1 MESKI
6 AMMRTGATEKLSNVT
21 MQEGRMREEETE
33 DDEGGQQ
40 WGYSA
45 GKGCSFFN
53 LFFEESGCVGGA
65 CWFSLPY

>member
-1 MESKI
+1 
-6 AMMRTGATEKLSNVT
+6 
-21 MQEGRMREEETE
+21 MREEETG

-45 GKGCSFFN
+45 GKGCLFFN

-65 CWFSLPY
+65 CCFSLPY